1 MSEKNIQS
9 IKNRQSME
17 NGQNSESIQSAQPS
31 AEQDWELSAD
41 YYQAAADAGSFCL
54 EDFIEAA
61 GENGADGPGLDAGKA
76 VSGELEHM
84 AQLVTQVQALSG
96 QGRSAEAAAEELG
109 VEAGLVRD
117 ILICTQAFPED
128 DPLAVA
134 RLIVL
139 G

>member
-1 MSEKNIQS
+1 MSEKNSQS
-9 IKNRQSME
+9 IKNRRSIE
-17 NGQNSESIQSAQPS
+17 NGQNSERIQSAQPS

-41 YYQAAADAGSFCL
+41 YYQTADAGSFCL

-61 GENGADGPGLDAGKA
+61 GEDGADGPGLDAGKA
-76 VSGELEHM
+76 VSGELERM

-109 VEAGLVRD
+109 VEASLVRD